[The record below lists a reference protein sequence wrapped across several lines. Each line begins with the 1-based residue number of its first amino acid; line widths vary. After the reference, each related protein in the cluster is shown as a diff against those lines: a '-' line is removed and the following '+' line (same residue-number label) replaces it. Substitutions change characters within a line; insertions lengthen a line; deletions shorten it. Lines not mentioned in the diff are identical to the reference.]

1 VLEPAR
7 VELSAG
13 RRVVLRPIEAEDD
26 GFILDTAGDR
36 PGARATALVGR
47 CLNEGEAAARAL
59 AVGDREAVLL
69 HLRRLTFGESMEC
82 LLRCPVPAC
91 AEPLELTL
99 RVSDLLAPAERDA
112 GAIGELSADIDGAH
126 FVVSFRR
133 PTAGDLDEAA
143 ALASTDAD
151 AAGRFVLERCL
162 IHAARDRASIP
173 LSAMPEALRSAV
185 EDAMAARDA
194 QAEIVLA
201 MSCPSCG
208 AAFSASFDTATFLLR
223 ELDERA
229 TRTLR
234 EVHALAQH
242 YHWSEVEILRMP
254 ARRRAQYLELVR
266 DSRASG
272 RSQ

>member
-1 VLEPAR
+1 

-13 RRVVLRPIEAEDD
+13 RCVALRPIEAEDD
-26 GFILDTAGDR
+26 AFILDTAGDR
-36 PGARATALVGR
+36 PGARATGLVGR
-47 CLNEGEAAARAL
+47 CLTEGDAAAREL

-82 LLRCPVPAC
+82 LLRCPEPAC

-99 RVSDLLAPAERDA
+99 RVSDLLAPADRDA
-112 GAIGELSADIDGAH
+112 GAASELIADVDGAR

-151 AAGRFVLERCL
+151 AAASLVFARCL
-162 IHAARDRASIP
+162 IHAARDHASVP
-173 LSAMPEALRSAV
+173 ASDVPEHVRSAV
-185 EDAMAARDA
+185 EKAMADRDA
-194 QAEIVLA
+194 QAEILLA
-201 MSCPSCG
+201 MSCPKCG

-223 ELDERA
+223 ELDARA
-229 TRTLR
+229 TRTLG

-242 YHWSEVEILRMP
+242 YHWSEADILRMP
-254 ARRRAQYLELVR
+254 ARRRAQYLEFVR
-266 DSRASG
+266 DARTRG
-272 RSQ
+272 RPQ